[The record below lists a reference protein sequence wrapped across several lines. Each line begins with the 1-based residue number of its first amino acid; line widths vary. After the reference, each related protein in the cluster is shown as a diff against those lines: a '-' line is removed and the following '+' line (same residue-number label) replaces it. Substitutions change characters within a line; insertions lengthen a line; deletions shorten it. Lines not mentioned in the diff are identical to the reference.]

1 IYVNQPPA
9 ASVTVDASY
18 CQDSFMSI
26 AIQASDP
33 EDGELVLSIDPSG
46 DPLPDDL
53 SLDPATGL
61 ISGVLA
67 QTGTSSTYNIVVRV
81 TDPEDASTTVPVT
94 INSDD
99 CTTGLRIVS
108 LILINSI
115 TDVEVMA
122 LSNGQQIHIDD

>member
-1 IYVNQPPA
+1 YSSTGLPANLVLAPQSGVISGTASDVAGPYAVTVRATDPWGAFAEASFQIEVIYVNQPPA

-61 ISGVLA
+61 ISG
-67 QTGTSSTYNIVVRV
+67 
-81 TDPEDASTTVPVT
+81 
-94 INSDD
+94 
-99 CTTGLRIVS
+99 
-108 LILINSI
+108 
-115 TDVEVMA
+115 
-122 LSNGQQIHIDD
+122 